1 MRTAK
6 LATLLLGLL
15 LAPLALADDGFKVVA
30 SPDVGAES
38 LSKTELSDIFLKRST
53 TWPGGVQIQPVD
65 QAEGVPAAEAF
76 SKTVHHKPASVIR
89 AFWKR
94 VVATGREMAP
104 PVKSRDDDVLAF
116 VRANRGAIGYVSAG
130 AATAGVKDI
139 AVVGE

>member
-1 MRTAK
+1 MRPMK
-6 LATLLLGLL
+6 LAAFLLGLL

-30 SPDVGAES
+30 SPDVAADS

-53 TWPGGVQIQPVD
+53 SWPGGASIQPVD
-65 QAEGVPAAEAF
+65 QAEGVPAADAF

-94 VVATGREMAP
+94 VTATGRETAP
-104 PVKSRDDDVLAF
+104 PVKTRDDDVLAF
-116 VRANRGAIGYVSAG
+116 VRSSRGAIGYVSSSAP
-130 AATAGVKDI
+130 TAGVKVV